1 MGDGFILTEHDLKRG
16 KDLLDLSKCMAEL
29 IVLREKMAAFDEY
42 PKGSVVTKSTR
53 RTYYSKR
60 LGQRNYKNY
69 FRCIDVDGKQ
79 LYVGKQRYTEDELR
93 EKYENYD
100 PNDYTIKENLPIIC
114 NKLLNR
120 KHTEDRVS
128 ELERQVNELI
138 EELNMQKNKND
149 DEITAEYAENLGK
162 MHIINAKCAEDCRL
176 VRQRKTYIARYAAQ
190 EQMQKEFQSARQAA
204 FYIAGGKMIESRL
217 NEPMR
222 SRAELLVAEIL
233 RELGVEY
240 VYEYYVKDA
249 GVSCDFLIYVCGR
262 EYYLEILGM
271 MDKEEYRQHWREK
284 EAAYSR
290 AGIKKGENL
299 IVFDLSSR
307 DYINLSWLE
316 NVLVGL
322 AAGNIPSSTVYG
334 IENIQDAKRLKERAE
349 NFTNFAAGYQNA
361 QTA

>member
-1 MGDGFILTEHDLKRG
+1 MGDGLILTEHDLNRG
-16 KDLLDLSKCMAEL
+16 KNLLVLSKCMAKL
-29 IVLREKMAAFDEY
+29 IILREKVTTFDAY
-42 PKGSVVTKSTR
+42 PKGSVITKSTR

-79 LYVGKQRYTEDELR
+79 LYVGKQRFTEEELR

-100 PNDYTIKENLPIIC
+100 PNDYTIKENIPIIC
-114 NKLLNR
+114 NKLLDKKR
-120 KHTEDRVS
+120 TEQKLS
-128 ELERQVNELI
+128 ELKQQAEALI
-138 EELNMQKNKND
+138 EELNLQKNKND
-149 DEITAEYAENLGK
+149 DEITDEYAENLGK
-162 MHIINAKCAEDCRL
+162 IHIINTKYAEDCRL
-176 VRQRKTYIARYAAQ
+176 VRKRKTYIARYAAQ
-190 EQMQKEFQSARQAA
+190 EQLQNEFQNARQAA
-204 FYIAGGKMIESRL
+204 FYIAGGKMIENRL

-233 RELGVEY
+233 QELGIEY

-271 MDKEEYRQHWREK
+271 MDREEYRQHWINK
-284 EAAYSR
+284 EAAYKR
-290 AGIKKGENL
+290 AGIEKGENL

-316 NVLVGL
+316 SVLIGL

-334 IENIQDAKRLKERAE
+334 IENIQDAKHLKERAE
-349 NFTNFAAGYQNA
+349 NFAGFAAGYQNA